1 MGYVWS
7 VTKRMAGVEVA
18 NLDKVFWPQ
27 GGCSPAGCT
36 KGDLLTYLEAAAH
49 ALVPALRDR
58 PLTLRRAPDG
68 VAKFTFYQKDT
79 ARAPAWVRT
88 VTLRAD
94 SAGRDVRYAV
104 CNSAKTLLWLGNQ
117 AAIEL
122 HPWLSR
128 IDHLMRPD
136 LLVFDFDPP
145 EGDFERAVEAALAM
159 REVLNGAGLEGAA
172 KTSGSKGVHI
182 YVPLVR
188 RHDYGAVR
196 TAAVRL
202 AGRLEERLP
211 DLVTTE
217 FKKANRGGRVLV
229 DTWRN
234 APGAH
239 VIAPY
244 SPRLR
249 AEGTVSFPVPWERL
263 ASVRPADFT
272 IATVPPLLAGGRD
285 PWREL
290 LPAPQTLPAPLT
302 GS

>member
-7 VTKRMAGVEVA
+7 MTNRMAGVEVA

-27 GGCSPAGCT
+27 ADCSPAGCT
-36 KGDLLTYLEAAAH
+36 KGDLLTYLAAAAH

-79 ARAPAWVRT
+79 SKAPSWVRT

-104 CNSAKTLLWLGNQ
+104 CNSTRTLLWLGNQ

-128 IDHLMRPD
+128 IDRLDRPD

-145 EGDFERAVEAALAM
+145 EGDFDRAVQAALAM
-159 REVLNGAGLEGAA
+159 RDVLREAGLDGAA

-182 YVPLVR
+182 YVPLRR
-188 RHDYGAVR
+188 RHHYGAVR
-196 TAAVRL
+196 RAAVL
-202 AGRLEERLP
+202 LGGRLEERLP

-217 FKKANRGGRVLV
+217 FKKANRGDRVLV

-263 ASVRPADFT
+263 ASVRPTDFT
-272 IATVPPLLAGGRD
+272 IATVLPFLAGGRD

-290 LPAPQTLPAPLT
+290 LPAPQALPASLA
-302 GS
+302 